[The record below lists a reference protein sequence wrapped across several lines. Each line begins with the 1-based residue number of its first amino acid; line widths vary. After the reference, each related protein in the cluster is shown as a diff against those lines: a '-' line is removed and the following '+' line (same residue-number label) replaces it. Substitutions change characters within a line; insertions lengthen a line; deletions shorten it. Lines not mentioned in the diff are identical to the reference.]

1 MIGMKSEKLLP
12 NLLMLSSVSLIVT
25 IVFYFVNS
33 WVFPSEKYLSPTD
46 AFFVEGVL
54 FLMAGFL
61 LLLGRGGINLWSLR
75 AAILS
80 ALAGAV
86 YSKDSV
92 GPREVFRRDRWK
104 PEGFTRLA
112 LILILTGVF
121 MLLFYFLTL

>member
-1 MIGMKSEKLLP
+1 VI
-12 NLLMLSSVSLIVT
+12 T
-25 IVFYFVNS
+25 IAFYFVNLWLLS
-33 WVFPSEKYLSPTD
+33 FQRYLSPTD
-46 AFFVEGVL
+46 AFFIEGLFFLVL
-54 FLMAGFL
+54 GFL

-86 YSKDSV
+86 YGKDTV
-92 GPREVFRRDRWK
+92 GPNEIFRRDRWK